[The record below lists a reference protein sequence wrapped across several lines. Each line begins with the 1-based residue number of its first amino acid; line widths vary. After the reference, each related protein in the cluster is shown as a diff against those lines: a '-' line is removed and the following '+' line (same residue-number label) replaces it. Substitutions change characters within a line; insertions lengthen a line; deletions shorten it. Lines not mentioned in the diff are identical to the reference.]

1 MPKITYQLHDGS
13 SRTIDAKVGDSV
25 MQTAMNHDVPGILGR
40 CGGFCNCGTC
50 HVYVGDKWA
59 SLIGEPSIDEDA
71 LLSESA
77 AERQPNS
84 RLGCQVKL
92 TDALDGIV
100 VTVPERQ
107 EFD

>member
-1 MPKITYQLHDGS
+1 MLKIIYQLHDGS
-13 SRTIDAKVGDSV
+13 SRTLGASAGENI
-25 MQTAMNHDVPGILGR
+25 MQVAMNHDVPGILGR

-59 SLIGEPSIDEDA
+59 HLLPEPSFDEHA

-77 AERQPNS
+77 ADRKPNS

-92 TDALDGIV
+92 TAALDGVV
-100 VTVPERQ
+100 VTVPEQQ
-107 EFD
+107 EF

>member
-13 SRTIDAKVGDSV
+13 SRTFEASAGENV
-25 MQTAMNHDVPGILGR
+25 MQVAMNHDVPGILGR

-50 HVYVGDKWA
+50 HVYVGEKWA
-59 SLIGEPSIDEDA
+59 NLLPEPSIDEDA

-84 RLGCQVKL
+84 RLGCQIKL
-92 TDALDGIV
+92 SAALDGIV
-100 VTVPERQ
+100 VTIPERQ
-107 EFD
+107 EF

>member
-1 MPKITYQLHDGS
+1 MLKITYESSDGS
-13 SRTIDAKVGDSV
+13 TRTLEASAGENI
-25 MQTAMNHDVPGILGR
+25 MQVAMNHDVPGILGR

-50 HVYVGDKWA
+50 HVYIGDQWT
-59 SLIGEPSIDEDA
+59 SLLPKPSIDEDA

-100 VTVPERQ
+100 VTIPERQ
-107 EFD
+107 EF